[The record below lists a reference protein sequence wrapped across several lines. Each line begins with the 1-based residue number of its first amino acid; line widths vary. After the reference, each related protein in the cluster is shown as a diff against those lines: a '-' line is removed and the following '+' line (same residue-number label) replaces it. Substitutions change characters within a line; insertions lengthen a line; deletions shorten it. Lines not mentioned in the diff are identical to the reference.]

1 MADWRKVNNIQ
12 CNNTI
17 QLTLPLPLGG
27 SAPQEEQGKSST
39 QEAVVVAA
47 ANKAEWLSESNQ
59 MDFNPINM
67 ENSTKNDTFKWHV
80 INRLNSYG
88 TQR

>member
-1 MADWRKVNNIQ
+1 MADWREVNNIQ

-39 QEAVVVAA
+39 WEAVVAA
-47 ANKAEWLSESNQ
+47 ASKAECPSQSNQ
-59 MDFNPINM
+59 TDFNPINM
-67 ENSTKNDTFKWHV
+67 ENSTKTNTFKLHV
-80 INRLNSYG
+80 INRLNSY
-88 TQR
+88 

>member
-1 MADWRKVNNIQ
+1 MTNWRKVNNIQ

-39 QEAVVVAA
+39 WEAVVTAA
-47 ANKAEWLSESNQ
+47 SKAEWLSESNQ
-59 MDFNPINM
+59 MDFNPISM
-67 ENSTKNDTFKWHV
+67 ENSTKTDTF
-80 INRLNSYG
+80 
-88 TQR
+88 

>member
-1 MADWRKVNNIQ
+1 MAVWRKVNNIQ

-39 QEAVVVAA
+39 SEAVVVAA
-47 ANKAEWLSESNQ
+47 SKAEWLSESNEV
-59 MDFNPINM
+59 DLNPINM
-67 ENSTKNDTFKWHV
+67 EIAQKPTPLNDMSSTD
-80 INRLNSYG
+80 
-88 TQR
+88 